1 MSVIVRGMEM
11 PKDCRECRL
20 MEYHCSTGETWCAPA
35 DGLLAEIFKP
45 IPFDGRPDWCPLAE
59 LPEKHGDLIDRQTLK
74 DAVLKWM
81 PPDPCGKEEKE
92 FPYETDICASMLM
105 EIEEQDAV
113 IEAEGEE

>member
-1 MSVIVRGMEM
+1 MSILIKGMKM
-11 PKDCRECRL
+11 PKKCWECPCFADEVHVCNL
-20 MEYHCSTGETWCAPA
+20 DTEYR
-35 DGLLAEIFKP
+35 DVY
-45 IPFDGRPDWCPLAE
+45 DDRPDWCPLVA

-92 FPYETDICASMLM
+92 FPYETDICVSMMM

-113 IEAEGEE
+113 IEAEGEG

>member
-1 MSVIVRGMEM
+1 MSVLIKNMEM
-11 PKDCRECRL
+11 PKNCSECKLLCNENFIMWCCLTDREDVFL
-20 MEYHCSTGETWCAPA
+20 DAT
-35 DGLLAEIFKP
+35 
-45 IPFDGRPDWCPLAE
+45 PDWCPLVA

-92 FPYETDICASMLM
+92 FPYETDICVSMMM

-113 IEAEGEE
+113 IEAEGEG